1 MMLGVIANDMLIL
14 IGTLACLAPLFFSM
28 HRAKRLFGK

>member
-1 MMLGVIANDMLIL
+1 MKLDVVDNDMLIL
-14 IGTLACLAPLFFSM
+14 KGTFVCLAPLFFSM

>member
-14 IGTLACLAPLFFSM
+14 IGTFVCLSPLFFSM